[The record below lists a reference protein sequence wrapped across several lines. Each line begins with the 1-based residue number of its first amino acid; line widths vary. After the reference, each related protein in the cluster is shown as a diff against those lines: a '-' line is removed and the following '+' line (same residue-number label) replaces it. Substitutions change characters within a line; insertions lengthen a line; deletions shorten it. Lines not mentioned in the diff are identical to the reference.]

1 MKELALDAQKG
12 RWFAAEPVDLSDRRL
27 WIAAAA
33 ILLFSLAQRLYFYSG
48 FYGSDEVTYLAA
60 AVRALNGDLSPTT
73 YIGAIRYGF
82 QLPVTGLMFVFG
94 QSEAVANLWTLIC
107 SLAEVVSL
115 VLIGNF
121 IVGFRAAVL
130 GGLLLGTLPLHVHYA
145 GRLMADPP
153 LAFFMTATFLLF
165 WLGQRQ
171 NRSTCFFAAGLAAG
185 MVLWTKESTTV
196 FLATFLAYP
205 VVFRCWNWRW
215 GWMVLG
221 FALMLGA
228 NLLFFNAISG
238 DPLYAFRIAGGSV
251 SAYTGDDV
259 RFASVIDSPFYYLQY
274 LLLKP
279 YHTWLLGFLAVAGLA
294 VFVRGRYRRTPDAT
308 SASYVVWWCFGMLI
322 LFSALPVSF
331 APIKLITKQVNY
343 MLMLMAP
350 LALLGGVALAGLQ
363 RRTLVPALGLIVVP
377 AAILSAMEKNV
388 VEIFTANSQATVG
401 FAKAHPGVT
410 VHGAIGAQRAAVF
423 DALVDPRGEHVRI
436 ADMNGPIE
444 AVGRE
449 GGAYVVVDTETAA
462 WGYKKAW
469 RPESIPRCWVSDGVL
484 DARPDLALPAV
495 FAGFRRVAQSMPGSL
510 GGKVVQHIDALTVQK
525 PALLFRVPAGGCG
538 GQ

>member
-1 MKELALDAQKG
+1 MKELALDAPKG

-165 WLGQRQ
+165 WLGQRRGQ
-171 NRSTCFFAAGLAAG
+171 SGLFFLAGLASG
-185 MVLWTKESTTV
+185 CVFWIKESTIIFLLV
-196 FLATFLAYP
+196 FLTYP
-205 VVFRCWNWRW
+205 VFFRRWNWRW
-215 GWMVLG
+215 AWMVCG
-221 FALMLGA
+221 FLLVFGG
-228 NLLFFNAISG
+228 NLIFFW
-238 DPLYAFRIAGGSV
+238 RIAGDPFYVFGIMKGAASI
-251 SAYTGDDV
+251 YTGADPRLVSLADAPQFYLTYL
-259 RFASVIDSPFYYLQY
+259 FAKPF
-274 LLLKP
+274 
-279 YHTWLLGFLAVAGLA
+279 HTWLVGYLALGGLIACSAGRKDGCRDTHAVGFVLWWAAGMLA
-294 VFVRGRYRRTPDAT
+294 VF
-308 SASYVVWWCFGMLI
+308 S
-322 LFSALPVSF
+322 LFPVALHPF
-331 APIKLITKQVNY
+331 KLIMKQVNY
-343 MLMLMAP
+343 MLMFLAP
-350 LALLGGVALAGLQ
+350 LALLGGVALAGLR

-495 FAGFRRVAQSMPGSL
+495 FAGFRRVAQWMPGSL